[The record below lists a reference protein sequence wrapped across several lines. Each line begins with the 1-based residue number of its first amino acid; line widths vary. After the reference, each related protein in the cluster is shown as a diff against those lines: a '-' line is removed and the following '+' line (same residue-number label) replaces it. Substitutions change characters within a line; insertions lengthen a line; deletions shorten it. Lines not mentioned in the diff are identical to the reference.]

1 MMSVIFVLAAVL
13 PAFVLM
19 RYIYRQD
26 SVESEPQSLLL
37 RLAIAGALAI
47 FPVILLE
54 MAGQYMLDLILP
66 STSSL
71 YSILLMFL
79 IVAPVE
85 EGCKYYFLKKRT
97 WSHPAF
103 NYRFDGVVYAVFV
116 SLGFAA
122 VENIGYVMQ
131 FGLSVALTRAVFSIP
146 AHMGFA
152 VFMGTF
158 YGRAKVCEGQGNA
171 VCIKSNLRT
180 GLFIA
185 IIFHGFYNTCLALD
199 TPASLMI
206 FIAFAALMYVIV
218 FLRIKNEAASDIKIE
233 TEERFV
239 EMKDQLK

>member
-19 RYIYRQD
+19 KYIYRQD
-26 SVESEPQSLLL
+26 SVESEPKGLLL

-54 MAGQYMLDLILP
+54 MAGQYMLDRLLP

-71 YSILLMFL
+71 YSILLMFF
-79 IVAPVE
+79 IVAPAE
-85 EGCKYYFLKKRT
+85 EGCKYYFLKKHT
-97 WSHPAF
+97 WTHAAF

-122 VENIGYVMQ
+122 IENIGYVMQ

-158 YGRAKVCEGQGNA
+158 YGRAKVCEVQGN
-171 VCIKSNLRT
+171 VECIKRNLHM
-180 GLFIA
+180 GLLIA

-206 FIAFAALMYVIV
+206 FIAFAALMYVVV
-218 FLRIKNEAASDIKIE
+218 FLRIKRESTSDIRIE
-233 TEERFV
+233 SADRFI
-239 EMKDQLK
+239 EIEDE